1 MVMKLDQLV
10 NGAINVGF
18 GAAAVAVEGGKKV
31 LDDLNTKGEQVRKD
45 AGAPDIARSV
55 SDMFEQA
62 GGTISDLTERL
73 GMQGETAAQR
83 VLDELILARVR
94 VMTAS
99 ERTRLVGNRLEL
111 PGGKSSAEEV
121 RRNAWE
127 LMRLINDREIS
138 GRQHAVNLPIRL
150 ALERKRTQKQM
161 VIHHDDLA
169 FERAARTKQFSQ
181 CSHRSLP
188 KQFSRVLVTSGQSGS
203 SSGTVGSS
211 ARSPVADIAANRLI
225 SRSLR

>member
-31 LDDLNTKGEQVRKD
+31 LDDLSTKGEQVRKD

-94 VMTAS
+94 VMTAR
-99 ERTRLVGNRLEL
+99 ERTAFLAHVRDIVDSVEDNVTSVPVEFVE
-111 PGGKSSAEEV
+111 PDDAEDAEE
-121 RRNAWE
+121 AE
-127 LMRLINDREIS
+127 
-138 GRQHAVNLPIRL
+138 
-150 ALERKRTQKQM
+150 
-161 VIHHDDLA
+161 
-169 FERAARTKQFSQ
+169 
-181 CSHRSLP
+181 
-188 KQFSRVLVTSGQSGS
+188 
-203 SSGTVGSS
+203 
-211 ARSPVADIAANRLI
+211 
-225 SRSLR
+225 

>member
-18 GAAAVAVEGGKKV
+18 GAAAVAVEGSKKV

-83 VLDELILARVR
+83 VLDELIGDELNYYKD
-94 VMTAS
+94 
-99 ERTRLVGNRLEL
+99 ELRTGGLSALIGN
-111 PGGKSSAEEV
+111 
-121 RRNAWE
+121 
-127 LMRLINDREIS
+127 
-138 GRQHAVNLPIRL
+138 
-150 ALERKRTQKQM
+150 
-161 VIHHDDLA
+161 
-169 FERAARTKQFSQ
+169 
-181 CSHRSLP
+181 
-188 KQFSRVLVTSGQSGS
+188 
-203 SSGTVGSS
+203 
-211 ARSPVADIAANRLI
+211 
-225 SRSLR
+225 

>member
-45 AGAPDIARSV
+45 AAPDIARSV

-94 VMTAS
+94 VMTAP
-99 ERTRLVGNRLEL
+99 ERTAFL
-111 PGGKSSAEEV
+111 AHV
-121 RRNAWE
+121 RDIVDSVEDN
-127 LMRLINDREIS
+127 
-138 GRQHAVNLPIRL
+138 
-150 ALERKRTQKQM
+150 
-161 VIHHDDLA
+161 
-169 FERAARTKQFSQ
+169 
-181 CSHRSLP
+181 
-188 KQFSRVLVTSGQSGS
+188 VTS
-203 SSGTVGSS
+203 V
-211 ARSPVADIAANRLI
+211 PVESVEPDDAKDTEEAE
-225 SRSLR
+225 

>member
-31 LDDLNTKGEQVRKD
+31 LDDLGTKGEQVRKD
-45 AGAPDIARSV
+45 AGTPDIARSV

-94 VMTAS
+94 VMTAP
-99 ERTRLVGNRLEL
+99 ERTAFLAHVR
-111 PGGKSSAEEV
+111 GGSC
-121 RRNAWE
+121 RRSRGCC
-127 LMRLINDREIS
+127 L
-138 GRQHAVNLPIRL
+138 GRSQ
-150 ALERKRTQKQM
+150 E
-161 VIHHDDLA
+161 
-169 FERAARTKQFSQ
+169 AAR
-181 CSHRSLP
+181 CRYGP
-188 KQFSRVLVTSGQSGS
+188 RG
-203 SSGTVGSS
+203 
-211 ARSPVADIAANRLI
+211 ARRDGAG
-225 SRSLR
+225 

>member
-83 VLDELILARVR
+83 VLDEAFLAHVR
-94 VMTAS
+94 DIVDS
-99 ERTRLVGNRLEL
+99 VEGN
-111 PGGKSSAEEV
+111 
-121 RRNAWE
+121 
-127 LMRLINDREIS
+127 
-138 GRQHAVNLPIRL
+138 
-150 ALERKRTQKQM
+150 
-161 VIHHDDLA
+161 
-169 FERAARTKQFSQ
+169 
-181 CSHRSLP
+181 
-188 KQFSRVLVTSGQSGS
+188 VTS
-203 SSGTVGSS
+203 V
-211 ARSPVADIAANRLI
+211 PVESVEPDNAKDTEEAE
-225 SRSLR
+225 

>member
-31 LDDLNTKGEQVRKD
+31 LDDLNTKGEQV
-45 AGAPDIARSV
+45 PDIARSV

-94 VMTAS
+94 VMTAP
-99 ERTRLVGNRLEL
+99 ERTAFL
-111 PGGKSSAEEV
+111 AHV
-121 RRNAWE
+121 RDIVDSVEDN
-127 LMRLINDREIS
+127 
-138 GRQHAVNLPIRL
+138 
-150 ALERKRTQKQM
+150 
-161 VIHHDDLA
+161 
-169 FERAARTKQFSQ
+169 
-181 CSHRSLP
+181 
-188 KQFSRVLVTSGQSGS
+188 VTS
-203 SSGTVGSS
+203 V
-211 ARSPVADIAANRLI
+211 PVESVEPDDAKDTEEAE
-225 SRSLR
+225 

>member
-45 AGAPDIARSV
+45 TADIARSV

-94 VMTAS
+94 VMTAP
-99 ERTRLVGNRLEL
+99 ERTAFL
-111 PGGKSSAEEV
+111 AHV
-121 RRNAWE
+121 RDIVDSVEDN
-127 LMRLINDREIS
+127 
-138 GRQHAVNLPIRL
+138 
-150 ALERKRTQKQM
+150 
-161 VIHHDDLA
+161 
-169 FERAARTKQFSQ
+169 
-181 CSHRSLP
+181 
-188 KQFSRVLVTSGQSGS
+188 VTS
-203 SSGTVGSS
+203 V
-211 ARSPVADIAANRLI
+211 PVESVEPDDAEDTEEAE
-225 SRSLR
+225 

>member
-31 LDDLNTKGEQVRKD
+31 LDDLNTKGED

-94 VMTAS
+94 VMTAP
-99 ERTRLVGNRLEL
+99 ERTAFL
-111 PGGKSSAEEV
+111 AHV
-121 RRNAWE
+121 RDIVDSVEDN
-127 LMRLINDREIS
+127 
-138 GRQHAVNLPIRL
+138 
-150 ALERKRTQKQM
+150 
-161 VIHHDDLA
+161 
-169 FERAARTKQFSQ
+169 
-181 CSHRSLP
+181 
-188 KQFSRVLVTSGQSGS
+188 VTS
-203 SSGTVGSS
+203 V
-211 ARSPVADIAANRLI
+211 PVESVEPDDAKDTEEAE
-225 SRSLR
+225 

>member
-31 LDDLNTKGEQVRKD
+31 LDDLGTKGEQVRKD
-45 AGAPDIARSV
+45 AGTPDIARSV

-94 VMTAS
+94 VMAAP
-99 ERTRLVGNRLEL
+99 EQDMDELNTRLLAGFD
-111 PGGKSSAEEV
+111 EV
-121 RRNAWE
+121 
-127 LMRLINDREIS
+127 LTLFIEI
-138 GRQHAVNLPIRL
+138 GRAHV
-150 ALERKRTQKQM
+150 
-161 VIHHDDLA
+161 
-169 FERAARTKQFSQ
+169 
-181 CSHRSLP
+181 
-188 KQFSRVLVTSGQSGS
+188 
-203 SSGTVGSS
+203 
-211 ARSPVADIAANRLI
+211 
-225 SRSLR
+225 